1 MKKALFVLCLVLF
14 LCSNLYA
21 IELFQLRTQEATVSD
36 FTLKDLSG
44 NDVSLSDFKD
54 KAVILFFWT
63 TWCPHCRKEITNFI
77 NKYEDLKSAD
87 IELLAI
93 DIGESKARVESFL
106 SRYSIKFPLLL
117 DVDSKVAYKYR
128 VVGVPTIILISKE
141 GNIVSLSHTL
151 PDNYQDL
158 LLGQ

>member
-1 MKKALFVLCLVLF
+1 MKKFLIALCLVLF
-14 LCSNLYA
+14 LCGS
-21 IELFQLRTQEATVSD
+21 LFAMESVQPKTKET
-36 FTLKDLSG
+36 TLSGFVLEDLSG
-44 NDVSLSDFKD
+44 NNVSLSDFEEKPI
-54 KAVILFFWT
+54 ILFFWT
-63 TWCPHCRKEITNFI
+63 TWCPHCRNQITNFN
-77 NKYEDLKSAD
+77 NKYEDLKSAG

-93 DIGESKARVESFL
+93 DIGESKARVQSFL
-106 SRYSIKFPLLL
+106 GRYSIKFPVLL

-141 GNIVSLSHTL
+141 GNIVLFSHTL